1 MACSMEENF
10 NSKERVNYRF
20 TVAHNSNVSLIILI
34 KISKKSKKEYS
45 YSLSKKKS
53 LILKSGLK
61 ILLNCCAYKLFL
73 STYVVK
79 IRNLVISPHFSFV
92 ILFFVFL
99 SFKPIHLCECFSQ
112 IKISSHFCS
121 FFPIHFYLWFY
132 FCFSFKYVFLS
143 KVYWY

>member
-1 MACSMEENF
+1 MACSMEKNF

-92 ILFFVFL
+92 ILFFVFPFIQAHSSLWVFFSNKKFLHTFVL
-99 SFKPIHLCECFSQ
+99 SFPSIFICGF
-112 IKISSHFCS
+112 IFV
-121 FFPIHFYLWFY
+121 
-132 FCFSFKYVFLS
+132 FSFKYVFLS
-143 KVYWY
+143 KV